1 MYFLNEKLL
10 RRCLTLFEQYYED
23 STISLHLLD
32 IMTFI
37 LRNRFYLYYDQ
48 GSKKDLGRRLLTP
61 TLWTQICKIGDFL
74 WNSKNPGH
82 LKNFF
87 DWLCVL
93 MESFLR
99 RGGKNRK
106 QKYYFF
112 VWLNGPAWQ
121 SLPRGF
127 LPYFTKSLF
136 STNFDFPALNSFL
149 QLFLLF
155 DRLCTV
161 FLSHSLRRHHGH
173 RAITAMGRAA
183 LRPRFPPAA
192 RVSLDVTPASTVR
205 TRRYKL
211 WKPWKPMRCSF
222 VIGGS
227 SGFHFSGL
235 FSALCV
241 GERVI
246 EANRAVGFVLSAV
259 GEE

>member
-23 STISLHLLD
+23 PTISLHLLD

-61 TLWTQICKIGDFL
+61 ALWTQICKIGDFL

-82 LKNFF
+82 LKSFF

-127 LPYFTKSLF
+127 LPYFSKSLF

-161 FLSHSLRRHHGH
+161 FSPIHY
-173 RAITAMGRAA
+173 ADITDIAQLQQWVELLCG
-183 LRPRFPPAA
+183 L
-192 RVSLDVTPASTVR
+192 VSLPQREFHSMLLMLRLMERIVTN
-205 TRRYKL
+205 
-211 WKPWKPMRCSF
+211 C
-222 VIGGS
+222 G
-227 SGFHFSGL
+227 
-235 FSALCV
+235 
-241 GERVI
+241 
-246 EANRAVGFVLSAV
+246 NRGNR
-259 GEE
+259 

>member
-1 MYFLNEKLL
+1 
-10 RRCLTLFEQYYED
+10 
-23 STISLHLLD
+23 
-32 IMTFI
+32 MTFI

-74 WNSKNPGH
+74 WNSKNPGQ
-82 LKNFF
+82 LKSFF

-127 LPYFTKSLF
+127 LPYFSKSLF
-136 STNFDFPALNSFL
+136 SKDFDFPALNSFL
-149 QLFLLF
+149 RLFLLF

-161 FLSHSLRRHHGH
+161 FSLILYTD
-173 RAITAMGRAA
+173 ITDIAQLQQWVELLCG
-183 LRPRFPPAA
+183 L
-192 RVSLDVTPASTVR
+192 VSLPQREFHSMLLLLRLLERIVTN
-205 TRRYKL
+205 
-211 WKPWKPMRCSF
+211 C
-222 VIGGS
+222 G
-227 SGFHFSGL
+227 
-235 FSALCV
+235 
-241 GERVI
+241 
-246 EANRAVGFVLSAV
+246 NRGNR
-259 GEE
+259 